1 MTKQQQTTTAAGR
14 VNGIPRG
21 SDMHE
26 ARRRKAQE
34 IEEKLAK
41 IRTARER
48 ISVALLVAGGVA
60 LALVGLLAIRLL
72 RVLA

>member
-1 MTKQQQTTTAAGR
+1 
-14 VNGIPRG
+14 
-21 SDMHE
+21 MHE